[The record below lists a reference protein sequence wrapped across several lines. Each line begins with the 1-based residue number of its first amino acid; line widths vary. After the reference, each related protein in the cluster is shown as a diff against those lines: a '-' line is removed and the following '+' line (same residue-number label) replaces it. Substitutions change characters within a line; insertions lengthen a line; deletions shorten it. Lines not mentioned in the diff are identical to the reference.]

1 LFFHR
6 GIKLGANRYNL
17 REIAGS
23 VTGNVIGNLI
33 EIISNELA
41 YKLEN
46 NQ

>member
-23 VTGNVIGNLI
+23 VTGNVIGN
-33 EIISNELA
+33 IIDIFSNKIA
-41 YKLEN
+41 VMLEKN
-46 NQ
+46 